1 MTTVYRM
8 EANGPGLGCGWRADR
23 GGACGGGPMAGPR
36 AEPLHKRRE
45 PLALTLEILSPGQP
59 KVGVGEPERA
69 HGRHLS

>member
-1 MTTVYRM
+1 
-8 EANGPGLGCGWRADR
+8 
-23 GGACGGGPMAGPR
+23 MAGPR
-36 AEPLHKRRE
+36 AGPLHKRRE